1 MTLTPRVAMSVNL
14 IRTPCSTLQIA
25 ELVPSSG
32 AVSQRAVPPEQETWP
47 RTERA
52 GFSISV
58 DPQCQSPLAFAL
70 SVARGLE
77 ARPRRLDA
85 SYLYDATGSAL
96 FERITEQPEYYLTR
110 AEDRLLARYAPAI
123 REAAGSST
131 LLELGSGASLKTQR
145 LLDAWLRAGKVCY
158 VPVDVDANA
167 IEQACTALR
176 LRYPDEARVQL
187 RGIAATYERALETP
201 RGPGK
206 TTVVFL

>member
-70 SVARGLE
+70 SVAQGLD

-110 AEDRLLARYAPAI
+110 AEDRLLAQHSLAI
-123 REAAGSST
+123 RDVAGSTT
-131 LLELGSGASLKTQR
+131 LLELGSGASLKTRR
-145 LLDAWLRAGKVCY
+145 LLDAWTQAGPVTY
-158 VPVDVDANA
+158 IPVDVDEKA
-167 IEQACTALR
+167 IEQACSALR
-176 LRYPDEARVQL
+176 VR
-187 RGIAATYERALETP
+187 
-201 RGPGK
+201 
-206 TTVVFL
+206 